1 MLVADRQLS
10 DSMCN
15 KFSIN
20 NNNERAMREKVL
32 DAFKALGFE
41 LEHDEAC
48 CYGFHYENLFFLY
61 LYNENDE
68 DFLTIACPCSIG
80 NEDIDELAYYQL
92 MDKVNSTM
100 KYVKANT
107 MNGNIWLFYERDLCN
122 EANLKDMLT
131 HIVMS
136 LEAAYIFLHRE
147 LEALK
152 GDADTENTDSEITD
166 EADDDTVE

>member
-1 MLVADRQLS
+1 
-10 DSMCN
+10 
-15 KFSIN
+15 
-20 NNNERAMREKVL
+20 
-32 DAFKALGFE
+32 
-41 LEHDEAC
+41 
-48 CYGFHYENLFFLY
+48 
-61 LYNENDE
+61 
-68 DFLTIACPCSIG
+68 
-80 NEDIDELAYYQL
+80 
-92 MDKVNSTM
+92 
-100 KYVKANT
+100 